1 MTLGLSPTVYP
12 VVLKGMY
19 YFCANCEPAHISCS
33 IGYVEFRTVDL
44 VEKAL
49 NLNGTIVM
57 GLPMSVQYTEAE
69 RNRTHAGDG

>member
-1 MTLGLSPTVYP
+1 VNPTH
-12 VVLKGMY
+12 
-19 YFCANCEPAHISCS
+19 NSDS